1 MNLSLLADI
10 IFVDLCHSRENGNPE
25 HLSPAFINWP
35 IGESVNWLIDKEVK
49 KIMATVLGDITSY
62 KRLYMQFRDSAAKT
76 INLTLNNPK
85 NVDDGDYVDFAAQ
98 DVAIEG
104 VMDTIIAKNVFH
116 NNGNDLVAKVNAR
129 ILDYKSTDV
138 MDV

>member
-1 MNLSLLADI
+1 
-10 IFVDLCHSRENGNPE
+10 
-25 HLSPAFINWP
+25 
-35 IGESVNWLIDKEVK
+35 
-49 KIMATVLGDITSY
+49 MATELGEVTSY

-85 NVDDGDYVDFAAQ
+85 NVDDGDYLDFAAQ
-98 DVAIEG
+98 DAAVEG
-104 VMDTIIAKNVFH
+104 VMDTIITKNIFH

>member
-1 MNLSLLADI
+1 
-10 IFVDLCHSRENGNPE
+10 
-25 HLSPAFINWP
+25 
-35 IGESVNWLIDKEVK
+35 
-49 KIMATVLGDITSY
+49 MATTLGQVTTY
-62 KRLYMQFRDSAAKT
+62 KRLYMQFRDSIGKT

-85 NVDDGDYVDFAAQ
+85 TVEDGDYVDFAAQ
-98 DVAIEG
+98 DAAIEG
-104 VMDTIIAKNVFH
+104 VMDTIIAKNIFH